1 MRVRPRIPT
10 AMEERPNNSRSVPG
24 SRRSLPLDDIGDMA
38 GGSSSQT
45 GFVRNLFSTGGAQ
58 ASVDSTSSDG
68 SDCSSALAA
77 GTSAEGPGS
86 ASATAAAPPAAAACC
101 VQGPKFK
108 LTHEGDVQLCR
119 LNHSRTVISK
129 ILSSKFLRRWE
140 THKVLLGTS
149 EMSSKTPGGFME
161 QPVSYSVMED
171 VYSLCR
177 WDPSHKFCLRVVIP
191 EGSLLLQAAN
201 GYLRDQWLHSILWKK
216 SLLKHEKILLTS
228 RRVEV
233 VIKELKNLVE
243 LVLTTPLQDKNI
255 YQQPLEII
263 SKFLVASQ
271 GWLPGTAVEAVIKTV
286 LPLMERTTP
295 TPEICEYFCKHCR
308 ECPRSK
314 LVFEMY
320 TPMVQRILKRNMDF
334 GKYPMTRLLVQEYIQ
349 SLNCQNSG
357 LEAVEEFV
365 RSVHGEGSTCP
376 HPRVLPNLVATVLAG
391 VFSLFEAR
399 RNPEDHNDA
408 SHSNIDWEAK
418 HDCFVKVLD
427 VIVNYEDWRLP
438 LGQLLQPLPF
448 PDDALACQRF
458 TLGLEPVVERLG
470 TDGRCEVHSVV
481 LGAREGKAGWLE
493 LYSPGSRA
501 CQDGGALWS
510 QLLGTLV
517 GCGCG
522 RRRAFLAPLAK
533 WLGALRER
541 ALAGD
546 VGCQLTLCAMLEL
559 GALDCPDA
567 QLQAGSALQSSPHY
581 GALCMRQGQARQ
593 LQQKGGPTKLTLPAR
608 STDADLEKLLSCG
621 SFGNLECLSLAFT
634 QVTSACAEHLIKLPS
649 LRYLNLWSTQ
659 FGDSGLKLISEHL
672 PKLQVL
678 NLCETP
684 VTDKGLTSLESM
696 KSLRKLNL
704 NSTSL
709 SAQTFECLK
718 EKLPALQ
725 ECDVRYTDAW

>member
-1 MRVRPRIPT
+1 
-10 AMEERPNNSRSVPG
+10 MEERPNNSRSVPDPV
-24 SRRSLPLDDIGDMA
+24 SRRFLSSDDQSTSDGTSAD
-38 GGSSSQT
+38 T
-45 GFVRNLFSTGGAQ
+45 GFVRNVFSTGGAQ
-58 ASVDSTSSDG
+58 ASVDSTSSDS
-68 SDCSSALAA
+68 SDCSALA
-77 GTSAEGPGS
+77 GTSAERPGS
-86 ASATAAAPPAAAACC
+86 PPGSPAAALPPPAAAACC
-101 VQGPKFK
+101 AQGPKFK

-140 THKVLLGTS
+140 THRVVLGTS

-161 QPVSYSVMED
+161 QPVSYSSMED

-201 GYLRDQWLHSILWKK
+201 VYLRDQWLHSILWNK
-216 SLLKHEKILLTS
+216 SLLKHEKILMTS
-228 RRVEV
+228 RRIEV
-233 VIKELKNLVE
+233 VTKELKNLVE
-243 LVLTTPLQDKNI
+243 LALTTPLQDKNI
-255 YQQPLEII
+255 YQRPLEVI
-263 SKFLVASQ
+263 SKFLVQSRE
-271 GWLPGTAVEAVIKTV
+271 WLFAKDVEAVINAI
-286 LPLMERTTP
+286 LPLLERTTP
-295 TPEICEYFCKHCR
+295 SPEICEYFCKHCR

-320 TPMVQRILKRNMDF
+320 TPVVQRILKRNMDF
-334 GKYPMTRLLVQEYIQ
+334 GKYPMTRMLVQEYIQ

-357 LEAVEEFV
+357 LEAVQEFV

-391 VFSLFEAR
+391 VFALFEAR
-399 RNPEDHNDA
+399 RNPEDHNDV
-408 SHSNIDWEAK
+408 SHSTSDWEAK

-427 VIVNYEDWRLP
+427 VIANYEDWRLP

-448 PDDALACQRF
+448 PDDAFVCQRF
-458 TLGLEPVVERLG
+458 TLGLEPIVECLG
-470 TDGRCEVHSVV
+470 TDSRCEVHSVV
-481 LGAREGKAGWLE
+481 LGARDGKDGWLQ
-493 LYSPGSRA
+493 LYSPGRPA

-522 RRRAFLAPLAK
+522 RRRAFLGPLAK
-533 WLGALRER
+533 WLDALRER
-541 ALAGD
+541 AMAGD
-546 VGCQLTLCAMLEL
+546 AACQMTLCAMLEL
-559 GALDCPDA
+559 GALESPEA
-567 QLQAGSALQSSPHY
+567 RLQAGAALQSSPHY

-684 VTDKGLTSLESM
+684 VTDKGLSSLESM

>member
-1 MRVRPRIPT
+1 
-10 AMEERPNNSRSVPG
+10 MEERPNNSRSVPDPVT
-24 SRRSLPLDDIGDMA
+24 RRFLSSDDQ
-38 GGSSSQT
+38 SSSDIAGTSADT
-45 GFVRNLFSTGGAQ
+45 GFVRNVFSTGGAH
-58 ASVDSTSSDG
+58 ASVDSTSSDS
-68 SDCSSALAA
+68 SDCSALA
-77 GTSAEGPGS
+77 GTSAERPGS
-86 ASATAAAPPAAAACC
+86 PAAALPPPAAAAAAAAAACC
-101 VQGPKFK
+101 AQGPKFK

-140 THKVLLGTS
+140 THRVVLGTS

-161 QPVSYSVMED
+161 QPISYSSMED

-201 GYLRDQWLHSILWKK
+201 VYLRDQWLHSILWNK
-216 SLLKHEKILLTS
+216 SLLKHEKILMTS
-228 RRVEV
+228 RRIEV
-233 VIKELKNLVE
+233 VTKELKNLVE
-243 LVLTTPLQDKNI
+243 LALTTPLQDKNI
-255 YQQPLEII
+255 YQRPLEVI
-263 SKFLVASQ
+263 SKFLVQ
-271 GWLPGTAVEAVIKTV
+271 CREWLFGKDVEAVINAI
-286 LPLMERTTP
+286 LPLLERTTP
-295 TPEICEYFCKHCR
+295 SPEICEYFCKHCR

-314 LVFEMY
+314 VVYEMY
-320 TPMVQRILKRNMDF
+320 TPVVQRILKRNMDF
-334 GKYPMTRLLVQEYIQ
+334 GKFPMTRMLVQEYIQ

-391 VFSLFEAR
+391 VFALFEAR
-399 RNPEDHNDA
+399 RNPEDHNDV
-408 SHSNIDWEAK
+408 SHSTSDWEAK

-458 TLGLEPVVERLG
+458 TLGLEPIVECLG
-470 TDGRCEVHSVV
+470 TDPRCEVHSVV
-481 LGAREGKAGWLE
+481 LGARDGKDGWLQ
-493 LYSPGSRA
+493 LYSPGSPA

-522 RRRAFLAPLAK
+522 RRRAFLGPLAK
-533 WLGALRER
+533 WLDALRER

-546 VGCQLTLCAMLEL
+546 AACQMTLCAMLEL
-559 GALDCPDA
+559 GALESPEA
-567 QLQAGSALQSSPHY
+567 RLQAGAALQSSPHY
-581 GALCMRQGQARQ
+581 GALCVRQGQARQ

-684 VTDKGLTSLESM
+684 VTDKGLSSLESM

>member
-1 MRVRPRIPT
+1 
-10 AMEERPNNSRSVPG
+10 MEELPNNSRSNSEAA
-24 SRRSLPLDDIGDMA
+24 SRRLLSEDP
-38 GGSSSQT
+38 SSSGAVQP
-45 GFVRNLFSTGGAQ
+45 GFVRNVFFTGSAQ
-58 ASVDSTSSDG
+58 ASVDSTSSDS
-68 SDCSSALAA
+68 SDCSALA
-77 GTSAEGPGS
+77 GPSAERPGS
-86 ASATAAAPPAAAACC
+86 ACSAPCSSPGAQAAPASCA
-101 VQGPKFK
+101 QGPKFK
-108 LTHEGDVQLCR
+108 LTHEGDLQLCR

-140 THKVLLGTS
+140 AHKILLGTA
-149 EMSSKTPGGFME
+149 EMASKTPSGFME
-161 QPVSYSVMED
+161 NAVSYSSMED
-171 VYSLCR
+171 VYPLLR

-191 EGSLLLQAAN
+191 EGSLLLQAPN

-216 SLLKHEKILLTS
+216 SLLKHEKVLMTS

-233 VIKELKNLVE
+233 VTKELKGLVD
-243 LVLTTPLQDKNI
+243 LALTTPLQDKNI
-255 YQQPLEII
+255 YQRPVDIL
-263 SKFLVASQ
+263 SKFLVLSKE
-271 GWLPGTAVEAVIKTV
+271 WLPEQAVEDVIRTV
-286 LPLMERTTP
+286 LPLLERTTP
-295 TPEICEYFCKHCR
+295 TPEICEYFCKHCK

-320 TPMVQRILKRNMDF
+320 TPVVHRILKRNMDF
-334 GKYPMTRLLVQEYIQ
+334 GKYPMTRLLVQEYVQ
-349 SLNCQNSG
+349 ALNCQNSG
-357 LEAVEEFV
+357 LQAVEDFV

-391 VFSLFEAR
+391 VFSLFEER
-399 RNPEDHNDA
+399 RCAEDRNDL
-408 SHSNIDWEAK
+408 SCSNLDWEAK
-418 HDCFVKVLD
+418 HDCFVKLLD
-427 VIVNYEDWRLP
+427 VIVAYEDWCLS
-438 LGQLLQPLPF
+438 LGQLLQPIPF
-448 PDDALACQRF
+448 PDDALAYPRF
-458 TLGLEPVVERLG
+458 TSGLMPVVERLG
-470 TDGRCEVHSVV
+470 TDPRCELHSLV
-481 LGAREGKAGWLE
+481 LSARDGKDGWLQ
-493 LYSPGSRA
+493 LYCPGSAA
-501 CQDGGALWS
+501 CQDEGALWS
-510 QLLGTLV
+510 RLLGTLV
-517 GCGCG
+517 GCCC
-522 RRRAFLAPLAK
+522 RRRAFLGPLAK
-533 WLGALRER
+533 WLGPLSLRALR
-541 ALAGD
+541 GD
-546 VGCQLTLCAMLEL
+546 ASCQAVLCAMLEL
-559 GALDCPDA
+559 DALEAPDA
-567 QLQAGSALQSSPHY
+567 RLQAAAALRAGASPHY
-581 GALCMRQGQARQ
+581 GALCRRQGQARQ
-593 LQQKGGPTKLTLPAR
+593 LQLRGGPRKLTLPAR